1 MLRRVRVLITVAAVA
16 LAVTAPAARQALANI
31 RASLEAIGDSMRN
44 VVKCTVMLADI
55 AQWAAFNEIYV
66 TFFSAPYPA
75 RSAMGVNGLALG
87 ASVEIECLAA
97 VGR

>member
-1 MLRRVRVLITVAAVA
+1 
-16 LAVTAPAARQALANI
+16 
-31 RASLEAIGDSMRN
+31 
-44 VVKCTVMLADI
+44 MLADI

-66 TFFSAPYPA
+66 TFFSPPYPA

-97 VGR
+97 AER